1 MLRTGGERGRF
12 QAYVAASALGTL
24 MDAVTEAATNPDNS
38 LLFQLFGTMITPR
51 SRFLSCTGKMP
62 RVITY
67 ILHIAAGTDQCR
79 CEIMLCGIFI
89 AGTGGEGPSKAAG
102 TAFRRWK
109 NTEAHDVR
117 PEDRG

>member
-1 MLRTGGERGRF
+1 MIGEKILLEIGEK
-12 QAYVAASALGTL
+12 AVDEILKALIL
-24 MDAVTEAATNPDNS
+24 DTNLDD
-38 LLFQLFGTMITPR
+38 
-51 SRFLSCTGKMP
+51 
-62 RVITY
+62 ITY

-89 AGTGGEGPSKAAG
+89 AGTGGEGPPRKAAC
-102 TAFRRWK
+102 AVLWRWK